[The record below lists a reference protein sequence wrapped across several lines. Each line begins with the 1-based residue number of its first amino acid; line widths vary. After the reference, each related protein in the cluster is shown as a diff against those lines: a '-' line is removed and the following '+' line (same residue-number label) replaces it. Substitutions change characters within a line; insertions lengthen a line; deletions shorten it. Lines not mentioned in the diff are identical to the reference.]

1 MDSKP
6 TTAGLAL
13 ITGASGGIGR
23 EFARI
28 HAARGGD
35 VILTARRGDALSALK
50 AELEAKHGITAHVIA
65 ADLGQAGGAQAVI
78 DATSRLGL
86 APNIL
91 INNAGF
97 GGAGQHISRDLGQE
111 LAMIDLNVTALVTL
125 THHFAKAMAARG
137 AGYILNVGS
146 TAGFLSGPNQAV
158 YFATK
163 NFVGAYSQALDIEL
177 RPKGV
182 HVTLLA
188 PGYVETEFAQRADL
202 QNSKMVR
209 AGGADAHKTA
219 LAGYNAMLGGRAVVI
234 TDAKLG
240 FMINWLFP
248 FMPRRLVAK
257 LVGDTQA
264 P

>member
-1 MDSKP
+1 MQHIFK
-6 TTAGLAL
+6 TAGLAL

-35 VILTARRGDALSALK
+35 VILTARRADALAALQ
-50 AELEAKHGITAHVIA
+50 AELQDKHGITAHVIA
-65 ADLGQAGGAQAVI
+65 ADLAQPGGAEALISAVQ
-78 DATSRLGL
+78 DLGL
-86 APNIL
+86 TPDIL

-97 GGAGQHISRDLGQE
+97 GGAGHHIARDLAQE
-111 LAMIDLNVTALVTL
+111 RAMIELNVTALVTL

-137 AGYILNVGS
+137 AGKILNVGS
-146 TAGFLSGPNQAV
+146 TAGFLAGPNQAV

-163 NFVGAYSQALDIEL
+163 NFVSAYSQALDIEL

-182 HVTLLA
+182 QVTLLA

-209 AGGADAHKTA
+209 AGGAQAHATA
-219 LAGYNAMLGGRAVVI
+219 MAGYQAMMQGRAVVI
-234 TDAKLG
+234 SDRRLG

-248 FMPRRLVAK
+248 LVPRRMLAK
-257 LVGDTQA
+257 MVGDTQT